1 MDVQLCECAKTPL
14 IIHLKGWILYYI
26 NYELYMNIYMN
37 YISSWFWKKKE
48 ERNNL
53 KEISHSLKI
62 KVLWKRQQILQNTK
76 NFGILILSSGIISN
90 AGIYSQV

>member
-1 MDVQLCECAKTPL
+1 
-14 IIHLKGWILYYI
+14 
-26 NYELYMNIYMN
+26 MN
-37 YISSWFWKKKE
+37 YIWTYIWTISQADFEKKKE

-76 NFGILILSSGIISN
+76 NFRILILSSGIISN
-90 AGIYSQV
+90 AGILFPSLDQSFALLVSFLFMS